1 MKTYTLKVYASNSLA
16 QKLKKIAALRGKSV
30 SETAAEMIDI
40 GLNFPESSIT
50 EGPTVGSV
58 SFGEH
63 PSASGL
69 SPEIVRYLVETVA
82 ANYALQKK
90 FSRLHSP
97 DNFKEH
103 QERVR
108 VAEGEA
114 LEDIKSL
121 GLDHILNP
129 VKAEAVAK
137 AEAILKDLGLDTSH
151 EGGK

>member
-1 MKTYTLKVYASNSLA
+1 MRIQVNITKEIFAA
-16 QKLKKIAALRGKSV
+16 IKKREVALGKSR
-30 SETAAEMIDI
+30 SSTAAELIEA
-40 GLNFPESSIT
+40 GLGLPASPVVGAPTAEPVFG
-50 EGPTVGSV
+50 EGP
-58 SFGEH
+58 
-63 PSASGL
+63 PPASRL
-69 SPEIVRYLVETVA
+69 TPEIVRFLVETVA